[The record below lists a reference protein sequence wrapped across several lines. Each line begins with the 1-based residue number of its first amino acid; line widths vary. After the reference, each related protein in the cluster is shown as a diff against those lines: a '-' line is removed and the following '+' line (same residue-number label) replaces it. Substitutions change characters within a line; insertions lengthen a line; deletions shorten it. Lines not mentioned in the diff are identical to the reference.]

1 MNSMHARTT
10 LMKPR
15 EMSHNLCFLEA
26 LMSFRSDWSWCNSID
41 LISMALISAAIFWI
55 EIGPSFFFGLV
66 FGVDRCLREK
76 GHCLAWP
83 SSPSSACKCSWSS
96 DTSGLGKDSFFL
108 VSAKVESEFLESPCS
123 RNSLSWNS
131 LRPRTSVV
139 AESADSIERGG
150 LLQELLWY
158 EDEGEHA
165 LEHVIA
171 MFWRERDSIRRN
183 WWPSFK
189 SNLARAPWSS
199 SGRCRAQTQIPSRSK
214 RAAKKRSNLLDQFQ
228 DFFGSIL

>member
-26 LMSFRSDWSWCNSID
+26 MASFRSSWSRCNSID

-66 FGVDRCLREK
+66 FGVDRYMREK
-76 GHCLAWP
+76 GQCLAWP

-96 DTSGLGKDSFFL
+96 DTSGLGNNSFFL
-108 VSAKVESEFLESPCS
+108 VSAKVESDFLESPWS
-123 RNSLSWNS
+123 RNSLYWNI
-131 LRPRTSVV
+131 LRPHTSVV
-139 AESADSIERGG
+139 NESVDSIERGG

-158 EDEGEHA
+158 
-165 LEHVIA
+165 
-171 MFWRERDSIRRN
+171 
-183 WWPSFK
+183 
-189 SNLARAPWSS
+189 
-199 SGRCRAQTQIPSRSK
+199 
-214 RAAKKRSNLLDQFQ
+214 
-228 DFFGSIL
+228 